1 MMMMMMMIIIIIIII
16 MMIMINKNKETEGRL
31 KFGHL
36 TLKRESLSGMCRT
49 CCQDEKF
56 IFGQRLFVCHS
67 FV

>member
-1 MMMMMMMIIIIIIII
+1 MMMMIMTMILII
-16 MMIMINKNKETEGRL
+16 MIMINKNKQTEGGL

-49 CCQDEKF
+49 CCEDEKF
-56 IFGQRLFVCHS
+56 IFGQRWLVCHS